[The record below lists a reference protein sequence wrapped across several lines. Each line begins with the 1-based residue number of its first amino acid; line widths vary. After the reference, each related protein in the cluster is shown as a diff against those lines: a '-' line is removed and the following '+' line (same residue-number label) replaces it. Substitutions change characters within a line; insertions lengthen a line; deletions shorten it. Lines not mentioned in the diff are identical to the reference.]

1 MGDTGSM
8 TVGILFGMVAMYT
21 NTAIFLPLLLFIPFV
36 EALSV
41 ILQTFSK
48 KFLKRKLFKS
58 TPIHHTFE
66 ANG

>member
-1 MGDTGSM
+1 M
-8 TVGILFGMVAMYT
+8 TLGVLFGILAMYT
-21 NTAIFLPLLLFIPFV
+21 NTALFLPLFLFIPFI

-41 ILQTFSK
+41 IVQTFSK
-48 KFLKRKLFKS
+48 KFLKRKIFPS